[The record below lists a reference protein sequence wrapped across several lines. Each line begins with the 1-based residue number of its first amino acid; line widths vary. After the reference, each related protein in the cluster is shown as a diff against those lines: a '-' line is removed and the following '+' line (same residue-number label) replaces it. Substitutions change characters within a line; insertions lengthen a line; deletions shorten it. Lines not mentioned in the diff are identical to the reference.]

1 MRERIYELLSD
12 ALPAVDLDSD
22 FLFSELDSLSV
33 TIILIVLSKEYGIE
47 LNAQDVTP
55 KNFRSVDS
63 LQKMVE
69 RKLEAKKA

>member
-55 KNFRSVDS
+55 KNFRSVES

-69 RKLEAKKA
+69 RKLETKNA